1 MERNHPEEQLTL
13 EKEGMEVFK
22 ATKSHFALR
31 FLRFARDNL
40 KFAQK
45 FEPNLRSVERCF
57 YKTWENATVR

>member
-31 FLRFARDNL
+31 LGY
-40 KFAQK
+40 
-45 FEPNLRSVERCF
+45 SI
-57 YKTWENATVR
+57 